1 MTNLDHALAYAALGF
16 RVFPLHTPGAD
27 GRCSCHKDCGRD
39 NGKHPRTMDGLKSAS
54 DNADQI
60 RKWWELWPDAN
71 IGILTGRESGIFV
84 VDVDPR
90 HGGSE
95 TLKELLEK
103 HGQLTEKVY
112 ATTGGGGWHI
122 FFKHPDVYVKSRANG
137 LGQGVDVKGEGGY
150 VVTAPSLHASGKQYE
165 WRVSF
170 EQIPSAPRWLLSLL
184 STPEPQPTFVKEGE
198 QIADGGRNQTLTSM
212 AGAMRRRGMSEEAIY
227 AALLVENQTRCSP
240 PLEESE
246 VRKIAHSV
254 ARYAPEDPVCVFPE
268 KTTMDGER
276 PEGVYFVPDFADRVR
291 KLYRAGM
298 PGGVSTG
305 IPALDWHYT
314 VKTGQFTV
322 VTGIPT
328 HGKTAVLDCVLHN
341 LAELHNWKVAVTS
354 IENQPLERHAAQL
367 LSLYMGKPFGKGDV
381 ARMTES
387 EMDEGLEWL
396 AEHFVFVIPED
407 GRRTVSGILD
417 CIDWVDE
424 TDFKVQGIVID
435 PWNELEHRRPANM
448 TETEFVSQSLTRLR
462 GYARQ
467 REKHLW
473 LVAHPTKLQKDV
485 RTNSYPVPT
494 LYDISGSA
502 HFRNKCDV
510 GLSVWR
516 DVLNEGSATEVH
528 VQKVRFRECGKPG
541 KVELYFDVTNG
552 RFTDTRPVYFA
563 EAAEEEAER
572 KW

>member
-1 MTNLDHALAYAALGF
+1 
-16 RVFPLHTPGAD
+16 
-27 GRCSCHKDCGRD
+27 
-39 NGKHPRTMDGLKSAS
+39 MDGLKSAT
-54 DNADQI
+54 ADPATI
-60 RKWWELWPDAN
+60 TKWWEMWPDAN
-71 IGILTGRESGIFV
+71 IGLLTGRESGVFV

-90 HGGSE
+90 HGGSD
-95 TLKELLEK
+95 TLKALLEK

-122 FFKHPDVYVKSRANG
+122 FFKHPGVYVKSRANG

-150 VVTAPSLHASGKQYE
+150 VVAAPSLHASGNRYLWFAEKQ
-165 WRVSF
+165 F
-170 EQIPSAPRWLLSLL
+170 DTPMPDAPRWLLSLL
-184 STPEPQPTFVKEGE
+184 STPEPQPAFVKEGE

-212 AGAMRRRGMSEEAIY
+212 AGAMRRRGMSEEAMY

-240 PLEESE
+240 PLDEAE

-254 ARYAPEDPVCVFPE
+254 GRYAPEDPACVFPE

-276 PEGVYFVPDFADRVR
+276 PEGIFFVPEFADKVR

-298 PGGVSTG
+298 PGGLSTG
-305 IPALDWHYT
+305 IASLDYHYT

-341 LAELHNWKVAVTS
+341 LAELHGWKVAVTS

-381 ARMTES
+381 QRMS
-387 EMDEGLEWL
+387 EAEMNEGLEWL

-417 CIDWVDE
+417 CIDWIDD

-467 REKHLW
+467 KEKHLW

-563 EAAEEEAER
+563 EAVEEEAE